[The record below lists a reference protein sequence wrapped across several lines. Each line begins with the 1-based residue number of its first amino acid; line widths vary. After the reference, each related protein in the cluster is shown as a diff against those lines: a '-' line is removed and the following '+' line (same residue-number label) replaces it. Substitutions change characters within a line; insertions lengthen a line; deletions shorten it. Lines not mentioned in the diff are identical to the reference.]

1 MKPFFNKLK
10 KMMQKDN
17 ANASDDLTEV
27 NDNNVE
33 ENEITE
39 TNKTEQSSE
48 NQDNK
53 LNNEIE
59 TIRDLEAQNVELKD
73 KYIRLVAEFENY
85 KKRTI
90 REKLDLLKTAS
101 QDTLTALLPVL
112 DDFDR
117 AKNSGEAFS
126 EGVTLVYNKLENTL
140 RNMGLQPM
148 NSTGENFDP
157 EKHEA
162 VTEIALGDE
171 SMKGK
176 VFDTVERGYLLH
188 DKIIRF
194 AKVVIAK

>member
-1 MKPFFNKLK
+1 
-10 KMMQKDN
+10 MQKDN